1 MTEPTDSQIPR
12 EPHEGIDAFN
22 NPDARAYEEN
32 QSSPL
37 SRASDGGPPPRD
49 ALPAGEMED
58 LSGGTSGG
66 DPLAGI
72 RVGDDE
78 ETVRGDEGP
87 EHPGVRRSS

>member
-1 MTEPTDSQIPR
+1 VTEPTDSQVPGD
-12 EPHEGIDAFN
+12 PHEGIDAFAN
-22 NPDARAYEEN
+22 KDARAYEEN

-37 SRASDGGPPPRD
+37 SRASNGGPPPTEAPR
-49 ALPAGEMED
+49 AGEMPD
-58 LSGGTSGG
+58 ISGGTSGG

-87 EHPGVRRSS
+87 EHPGVRRNT